1 MCVIEGTPNLST
13 QLEAAQAIHW
23 GVLVD
28 GYLTNAAP
36 VGDLYAASLYL
47 DHSRRI
53 PDGSTVVTPPVKRVR
68 EQQGFALLR
77 SFCGKDHYVVVTK
90 FNEAC

>member
-1 MCVIEGTPNLST
+1 MCVIEHSPNLST
-13 QLEAAQAIHW
+13 RLEAAQAIHW

-28 GYLTNAAP
+28 GYLANAAP

-53 PDGSTVVTPPVKRVR
+53 PDGSTVVTPPVKRVL

-77 SFCGKDHYVVVTK
+77 SSCGNDHYVLVTEL
-90 FNEAC
+90 NGTS